1 MNKQEELQQAYVIEV
16 CNQINI
22 TTCRLQRLQ
31 QKMFTAVQTDPNSA
45 EGKNL
50 FYPGMTP

>member
-31 QKMFTAVQTDPNSA
+31 QKCLQQYKLIQIVLKARTCFIQ
-45 EGKNL
+45 E
-50 FYPGMTP
+50 